1 MKKIFISALLS
12 LSMIGIVVGQKQDF
26 KLTLNGQPPSS
37 EAKVFVRYFVGQKLK
52 IDSVSLNSS
61 NVAYKGQIDEPTQ
74 VILFYSKDG
83 TSFFH
88 RKGGPMQRL
97 TFYVDPLEANTEI
110 VIKDP
115 FESSIVKGG
124 QLQAAYRKYQD
135 YLHSYEQQLIAQQSK
150 RADLYQDKNR
160 NEEALRQ
167 VSTEIEKIEELCVQA
182 QRKFIVENPD
192 NYFSLLALQ
201 EVARYGSDVSQ
212 IEPLFLKLS
221 VNLRKTTIGEK
232 LEGEILLAKKLGIG
246 QPAPDFG
253 QLTPDG
259 RLLKLSDFKGKYVLL
274 DFWASWCGPCR
285 AENPHLVEIY
295 KQFKGPAFE
304 ILGISLD
311 KPGKK
316 DNWTKAIEQDGLK
329 WPQISDL
336 NGWQNNAAQLYGIQ
350 AIPQNYLISPEGKI
364 VGINLKGKQ
373 LTDKLTELIK

>member
-1 MKKIFISALLS
+1 MKKIFTAALLS

-26 KLTLNGQPPSS
+26 QLDFNGQIHSS

-52 IDSVSLNSS
+52 IDSVSLKSS
-61 NVAYKGQIDEPTQ
+61 NVTYKGQIDEPMQ
-74 VILFYSKDG
+74 VMLFYSKDG
-83 TSFFH
+83 ASFFNK
-88 RKGGPMQRL
+88 KGGPMQRL

-110 VIKDP
+110 AIKDP

-124 QLQAAYRKYQD
+124 QLQVAYKKYQD
-135 YLHSYEQQLIAQQSK
+135 YLRPYEKQLVALQS
-150 RADLYQDKNR
+150 RRSDLYQDKNR
-160 NEEALRQ
+160 NEEAMKQ
-167 VSTEIEKIEELCVQA
+167 VSTEVEKQNELRVQA

-201 EVARYGSDVSQ
+201 EVARYGSDVSL
-212 IEPLFLKLS
+212 IEPMFLKLS
-221 VNLRKTTIGEK
+221 ANLRKTAIGEK

-329 WPQISDL
+329 WPQVSDL
-336 NGWQNNAAQLYGIQ
+336 NGWQNNAAQLYGVQ

-373 LTDKLTELIK
+373 LADKLAELIK

>member
-1 MKKIFISALLS
+1 MKKIFASALLS

-26 KLTLNGQPPSS
+26 RLSLNGQAPSQ

-52 IDSVSLNSS
+52 IDSVSLKSS
-61 NVAYKGQIDEPTQ
+61 NVTYKGQIDEPTQ

-83 TSFFH
+83 ASFFN
-88 RKGGPMQRL
+88 RKGTPMQRL
-97 TFYVDPLEANTEI
+97 TFYVDPLQANTEI
-110 VIKDP
+110 AIKDP

-124 QLQAAYRKYQD
+124 QLQAAYRSYQE
-135 YLHSYEQQLIAQQSK
+135 YLRPYEKQLIAQQSR

-167 VSTEIEKIEELCVQA
+167 VSTEIEKIEEQRIQA
-182 QRKFIVENPD
+182 QRKFITENSD
-192 NYFSLLALQ
+192 NYFSLMALQ
-201 EVARYGSDVSQ
+201 EVARYDNDVSL

-221 VNLRKTTIGEK
+221 ANLRNTAMGEK

-285 AENPHLVEIY
+285 AENPHLVEVY
-295 KQFKGPAFE
+295 KQFKGPDFE

-311 KPGKK
+311 KQGKK
-316 DNWTKAIEQDGLK
+316 DDWTKAIEQDGLK
-329 WPQISDL
+329 WPQVSDL
-336 NGWQNNAAQLYGIQ
+336 KGWQNNAAQLYGIQ

-373 LTDKLTELIK
+373 LTDKLTELIR

>member
-1 MKKIFISALLS
+1 
-12 LSMIGIVVGQKQDF
+12 MIGIVVGQKQDF

-167 VSTEIEKIEELCVQA
+167 VSTEIEKIEELRVQA
-182 QRKFIVENPD
+182 QCKFIVENPD

-316 DNWTKAIEQDGLK
+316 DNWTKAVEQDGLK